1 MYTSLNNVV
10 VMTRGDSLDLQFE
23 KITLGE
29 YANYTLQGDDTLYF
43 GLMDPGTYFEDALVK
58 KVFTADD
65 ITTTLAEFILELSP
79 EDTVD
84 LLPGKYFYALKLHL
98 DHTETEQT
106 DAGYVTLEVD
116 KVITVIN
123 KTKFIIND

>member
-65 ITTTLAEFILELSP
+65 ITTTLSEFILALSP

-106 DAGYVTLEVD
+106 DTGYVTLEVD